1 MVASRAP
8 PIRAA
13 KACGARSGEAMTL
26 TAQVAL
32 FLAATVIVVPLFK
45 WLRLSAVLAYLAAGV
60 VIGPWVLG
68 LVDDV
73 DAILHFAELGVVLLL
88 FVIGLEL
95 QPSRLWA
102 LRRSVFGTGGLQMTL
117 TTFVLA
123 AAGLWLGQPP
133 LQSVVIAFAL
143 SLSSTALV
151 LQVLAERSELK
162 AHHGRSA
169 FGILLF
175 QDIAVMPA
183 LALLPLAAAGGGTLE
198 LGTLGFGALVFASV
212 VVGGHYLLR
221 PVLRIVALTR
231 VPEAFTAAALLV
243 VLGTALLFEAASL
256 SMALGAFIAGVLL
269 ADSEYRHELEAN
281 IEPFKGL
288 LLGLFFIAVG
298 MSANLGLLAER
309 PLFVLSLA
317 IAFLLLKGL
326 TIWVVALLSRHRG
339 AAARKLAVTMAGG
352 GEFAFVLFS
361 IAARDSILDPEI
373 ADLLLIV
380 VTLTMIVS
388 PLLMSLH
395 ARIEERL
402 AGPVAGPAFDEIPA
416 EEEPRVIIAGFGRFG
431 QIVARVLRAKRIRFT
446 ALEASQTQADFVR
459 RFGNKLYY
467 GDASRIDLLRAAG
480 AGKAEVLVLAI
491 DDVEASVRTAEMVHR
506 EFPRLRILS
515 RARNRQHAFRLL
527 DIGVQ
532 VVLRET
538 YASSLEMA
546 EHALVALGI
555 PREQAVDD
563 VRRFRAHDEKTLAA
577 QAAMKGDED
586 KILQTA
592 RESAEQLERLFE
604 ADRRQ

>member
-1 MVASRAP
+1 L
-8 PIRAA
+8 
-13 KACGARSGEAMTL
+13 TL

-32 FLAATVIVVPLFK
+32 FLAAAVVVVPLFK
-45 WLRLSAVLAYLAAGV
+45 WLKLSAVLAYLAAGV

-68 LVDDV
+68 LIDDV

-102 LRRSVFGTGGLQMTL
+102 LRRSVFGTGGLQMGL
-117 TTFVLA
+117 TTIVLA
-123 AAGLWLGQPP
+123 GAALALGQPP

-162 AHHGRSA
+162 AQHGRSA

-183 LALLPLAAAGGGTLE
+183 LALLPLAAGDAAVDVGTLA
-198 LGTLGFGALVFASV
+198 LGVVVFASV

-231 VPEAFTAAALLV
+231 VPETFTAAALLV

-269 ADSEYRHELEAN
+269 ADSEFRHELEAS

-298 MSANLGLLAER
+298 MSANLGLLVDQ
-309 PLFVLSLA
+309 PLFVLALA
-317 IAFLLLKGL
+317 GAFLLLKGAV
-326 TIWVVALLSRHRG
+326 IWVVALLTHHRG

-361 IAARDSILDPEI
+361 MAARDRILSPDI

-380 VTLTMIVS
+380 VTLTMIAS
-388 PLLMSLH
+388 PLLMSVH
-395 ARIEERL
+395 ARFEERL
-402 AGPVAGPAFDEIPA
+402 AGPPREPAFDDIGT

-431 QIVARVLRAKRIRFT
+431 QIVARVLRARRIRFT
-446 ALEASQTQADFVR
+446 ALEISQTQAEFVR

-506 EFPRLRILS
+506 EFPRLRILA

-527 DIGVQ
+527 DIGVP
-532 VVLRET
+532 VALRET
-538 YASSLEMA
+538 YGSSLEMA
-546 EHALVALGI
+546 EQTLVFLGEA
-555 PREQAVDD
+555 REAAAAD
-563 VRRFRAHDEKTLAA
+563 VRRFREHDEKTLAA

-592 RESAEQLERLFE
+592 KASAEQLERLFE
-604 ADRRQ
+604 ADRRE

>member
-416 EEEPRVIIAGFGRFG
+416 EEEPRVIIAGFGR
-431 QIVARVLRAKRIRFT
+431 
-446 ALEASQTQADFVR
+446 EASQTPADFVR

-555 PREQAVDD
+555 PHEQAVDD

>member
-1 MVASRAP
+1 
-8 PIRAA
+8 
-13 KACGARSGEAMTL
+13 MTL

-102 LRRSVFGTGGLQMTL
+102 LRRSVFGTGGLQMGL
-117 TTFVLA
+117 TTAVLTA
-123 AAGLWLGQPP
+123 AVLWLGQPL
-133 LQSVVIAFAL
+133 LQAMVIAFAL

-151 LQVLAERSELK
+151 LQVLAERNELK

-183 LALLPLAAAGGGTLE
+183 LALLPLAAAGGGSLE
-198 LGTLGFGALVFASV
+198 LGTLAFGIVVFASV
-212 VVGGHYLLR
+212 VVGGHYLLL

-309 PLFVLSLA
+309 PTFVLSLA
-317 IAFLLLKGL
+317 SAFLLLKGL
-326 TIWVVALLSRHRG
+326 TIWVVALLTRHRG

-361 IAARDSILDPEI
+361 IAARDRILDPEV

-402 AGPVAGPAFDEIPA
+402 AGPVARQAFDEIPSG
-416 EEEPRVIIAGFGRFG
+416 EEPRVIIAGFGRFG

-491 DDVEASVRTAEMVHR
+491 DDVEASVRAAEMVHR
-506 EFPRLRILS
+506 EFPRLRILA

-538 YASSLEMA
+538 YGSSLEMA
-546 EHALVALGI
+546 EQALVALGV
-555 PREQAVDD
+555 PREQAAAD

-604 ADRRQ
+604 ADRQQ